1 MSEHEQVYELNGED
15 WNFLSYW
22 TKAVSDGGTR
32 YSGSSDV
39 ASLDEFLEPFKIKRA
54 ESCGNTWVIPG
65 VDSSSFSEGK
75 IIRTILE
82 QYYSTVLT
90 DELRVKVADT
100 LINQSNLDSLV
111 SEYVPEL
118 EGELNFIQETM
129 TAGNDDF
136 YEVDLTEFP
145 TANLYK
151 TVANLLGAEAC
162 ADIAEAYNDGKLIRF
177 NMNARV
183 QRKDQDQSNE
193 PSTFGRRRAPTWMNL
208 LLPFIGIRK
217 IFRRGEKNTPV
228 SAREFLCTC

>member
-1 MSEHEQVYELNGED
+1 MWIQ
-15 WNFLSYW
+15 FLFRG
-22 TKAVSDGGTR
+22 KD
-32 YSGSSDV
+32 
-39 ASLDEFLEPFKIKRA
+39 
-54 ESCGNTWVIPG
+54 NT
-65 VDSSSFSEGK
+65 
-75 IIRTILE
+75 TIW
-82 QYYSTVLT
+82 SNITAPT
-90 DELRVKVADT
+90 TELRVKVADT
-100 LINQSNLDSLV
+100 LINQSNLDSLD

-193 PSTFGRRRAPTWMNL
+193 PFYLWAKKSPDLDEPVVAFMHPQN
-208 LLPFIGIRK
+208 I
-217 IFRRGEKNTPV
+217 RGEAKNTPV
-228 SAREFLCTC
+228 SARNFYAS

>member
-1 MSEHEQVYELNGED
+1 M
-15 WNFLSYW
+15 W
-22 TKAVSDGGTR
+22 
-32 YSGSSDV
+32 
-39 ASLDEFLEPFKIKRA
+39 
-54 ESCGNTWVIPG
+54 IPP
-65 VDSSSFSEGK
+65 FSEGK

-100 LINQSNLDSLV
+100 LINQSNLDNLV

-145 TANLYK
+145 IANLYK
-151 TVANLLGAEAC
+151 NVANLLGAETC

-177 NMNARV
+177 SMNARV
-183 QRKDQDQSNE
+183 QKKDQDQSNE
-193 PSTFGRRRAPTWMNL
+193 PFYLGRRRASNWMNL

-217 IFRRGEKNTPV
+217 IFQERRKEYPV
-228 SAREFLCTC
+228 SAWEFLCAC